1 MKAVHSI
8 PPVEPV
14 VTIQTALALNLAAAG
29 NQLFRLASTILNAP
43 VSGDVLADAG
53 ALADNVHRAL
63 EAFALTSQKGG
74 TPQ

>member
-43 VSGDVLADAG
+43 VSGDVLANAG
-53 ALADNVHRAL
+53 ALADDVNAAL
-63 EAFALTSQKGG
+63 EAFAFASQKGG

>member
-14 VTIQTALALNLAAAG
+14 VTIQTALALNLAEAG
-29 NQLFRLASTILNAP
+29 MQLFRLASTILNAP
-43 VSGDVLADAG
+43 VSGDALADAG

-63 EAFALTSQKGG
+63 GAFALTRQKGE
-74 TPQ
+74 TPR

>member
-14 VTIQTALALNLAAAG
+14 VTIQTALALNLAEAG
-29 NQLFRLASTILNAP
+29 MQLFRLGSAILDAP

-53 ALADNVHRAL
+53 VLADNVHRAL
-63 EAFALTSQKGG
+63 GAFALTRQKGE
-74 TPQ
+74 TPR